1 MRAHYTRP
9 VTDQQGDLLP
19 NVQVTLYEPGTT
31 TMITDVIYA
40 DGTSA
45 NVLSNPFTSNTGI
58 INFYLDNPK
67 RVDLAI
73 AQGNLPM
80 QTYAD
85 VDVIAAG
92 ADSLHLGTGLLSLV
106 IGDSASS
113 AGNNSVALGQGA
125 SSAGA
130 QATAVGQ
137 AANATGNQ
145 SIAIGAA
152 SVQGLA
158 AVGIG
163 NAVSALADN
172 SVAIGP
178 GAATAMSE
186 STAIGHGATA
196 NYANSTAIGSGA
208 TANGAHQIMI
218 GTGTEYVELPQG
230 SYLVMTSVGGFRYQI
245 TVGDDGSLST
255 TPI

>member
-40 DGTSA
+40 DGTTST
-45 NVLSNPFTSNTGI
+45 VLSNPFISNTGI
-58 INFYLDNPK
+58 INFYLLNPR

-73 AQGNLPM
+73 AQGGLPV

-92 ADSLHLGTGLLSLV
+92 ADSLHLGTGLNSMQ
-106 IGDSASS
+106 IGNLAAST
-113 AGNNSVALGQGA
+113 GNNAIALGPGTTGA
-125 SSAGA
+125 GTQS
-130 QATAVGQ
+130 TAVGSN
-137 AANATGNQ
+137 ANSLGNQ
-145 SIAIGAA
+145 SVAIGPA

-172 SVAIGP
+172 SVAIGS
-178 GAATAMSE
+178 GAATSMSQ
-186 STAIGHGATA
+186 STALGQGATA
-196 NYANSTAIGSGA
+196 NYANSTALGSGA
-208 TANGAHQIMI
+208 TTTGAHQIKI
-218 GTGTEYVELPQG
+218 GTGTEYMELPQG
-230 SYLVMTSVGGFRYQI
+230 SYLVMTSAGGFRYQI
-245 TVGDDGSLST
+245 IVGDDGSLTT

>member
-19 NVQVTLYEPGTT
+19 NVQVTVNEPGTAT
-31 TMITDVIYA
+31 PITEVIYA

-45 NVLSNPFTSNTGI
+45 NVLSNPFVSSTGI

-67 RVDLAI
+67 RVDLVI
-73 AQGNLPM
+73 AQGTLPV

-85 VDVIAAG
+85 VDVLAAG
-92 ADSLHLGTGLLSLV
+92 ADSLHLGVGLLSLV
-106 IGDSASS
+106 IGDSASA
-113 AGNNSVALGQGA
+113 AGDSSVALGQSA
-125 SSAGA
+125 SSGGV
-130 QATAVGQ
+130 QSTAVGH
-137 AANATGNQ
+137 AANAAGNQ
-145 SIAIGAA
+145 SVAMGAA

-172 SVAIGP
+172 SVAVGA
-178 GAATAMSE
+178 GAATAMTQ
-186 STAIGHGATA
+186 STALGQGATA
-196 NYANSTAIGSGA
+196 NYANSTALGAGA
-208 TANGAHQIMI
+208 TATGPHQIMV
-218 GTGTEYVELPQG
+218 GTGTEYMELPQG
-230 SYLVMTSVGGFRYQI
+230 SYLVMTSAGGYRYQI
-245 TVGDDGSLST
+245 TVGDDGSLTT